1 MRKFLTLL
9 KIQLNLNFGI
19 SALKYRFT
27 KEKKKRWEPILVAL
41 AIIIGI
47 CPLIALYS
55 IMMLGVFNTGLTL
68 NQPEIVLTVSFL
80 LGQIIVL
87 IFGIFYVMGTLYFA
101 NDMNILVPLPLK
113 PYEVLG
119 SKIAVVMINEYMT
132 LLPILL
138 PPVIIYGAGMKQNLF
153 YWVKAIAII
162 LASPVIPLILDA
174 IFILIIMRFVNV
186 RRNKDLFAVLG
197 GFFGIFIAIVI
208 NVITQRM
215 PSENEEEFL
224 RNLLVG
230 NIELIDLIGSKFP
243 PSLWATRALSQTGV
257 SGVFYLLLFIIVSSL
272 MFVLLMWLSNRIFY
286 KSLLSGQEVS
296 RKNKRLSTSEAE
308 RKFSKATSPAV
319 SIFRREWKILLRT
332 PVYMLN
338 GLSGVIIA
346 PVFIAIMFLSQKS
359 DDMQELFELL
369 KQPGMSLIL
378 TLIALAAVLFT
389 SGVNVVAST
398 AVSREGQTFWIS
410 KIIPVSPK
418 QQVMGKFL
426 NSYSVSLLGVIVMS
440 AVMTILFA
448 LPVTRFIVMVII
460 GAAGSVPMTALSL
473 LVDVLNPKL
482 TWNNPQEAMKQN
494 MNGLLGSLISF
505 AIMGILAAAAVPMAL
520 AELSEWII
528 YGAVLLICVVISVPS
543 LLGLFKAAERR
554 YQKLEI

>member
-410 KIIPVSPK
+410 KIIPVSPR